1 MKAEEATI
9 EESTRNVPIT
19 FAMAAETQNSSSG
32 SGMNSVPYS
41 PMPYGSHNSS
51 YGFQDK
57 GKGKMFYTQHG
68 YSNGSC
74 FYSKNQ
80 AYSNPPQQFS
90 NYPPQF
96 GNGARGILGKP
107 HQPFRNSYSSHG
119 YGPPLPICQICHK
132 KGHITATCRFRS
144 TIPSHSE
151 AEACQICLKTNHTA
165 MTCFYRN
172 SVPSSSSHSTPT
184 TTMAAQACSSS
195 PSTEVWLADTGA
207 TNYMTVEFGNLSAPT
222 PYIGS
227 ETISTANG
235 YIGYETITTANGS
248 GLAIADIGSSSI
260 STPTSS
266 LQLTNVLHVP

>member
-1 MKAEEATI
+1 MATLMVHAFI
-9 EESTRNVPIT
+9 PRISLILILL
-19 FAMAAETQNSSSG
+19 
-32 SGMNSVPYS
+32 
-41 PMPYGSHNSS
+41 HNS
-51 YGFQDK
+51 
-57 GKGKMFYTQHG
+57 
-68 YSNGSC
+68 
-74 FYSKNQ
+74 
-80 AYSNPPQQFS
+80 P
-90 NYPPQF
+90 
-96 GNGARGILGKP
+96 ILLL
-107 HQPFRNSYSSHG
+107 S
-119 YGPPLPICQICHK
+119 LIMVLE
-132 KGHITATCRFRS
+132 GHITATCHFRF

-151 AEACQICLKTNHTA
+151 VEPCQICLKTNHTA

-172 SVPSSSSHSTPT
+172 SVPSSSSHCTPT

-195 PSTEVWLADTGA
+195 PSTEVWIADTGA

-248 GLAIADIGSSSI
+248 GLAIAHIGSSSI